1 MPLDR
6 ASKQL
11 ITMALD
17 EDLGPGGDVTSAL
30 LPMDLEGEAIILAKS
45 TLVIAGAEAF
55 AEVFEQVDPLVQVNF
70 QKVDGDT
77 AEPGET
83 IGQVNGPA
91 RSLLIGERTALN
103 LMQRL
108 SGVATMARAAVE
120 AVADTQAKIVDTR
133 KTTPGFRSLEKAAVR
148 AGGALNHRMNLSD
161 GVLIK
166 DNHIG
171 ALGGVTRAIEAAK
184 RRAHHL
190 LKIECEVSTLEE
202 VDEAV
207 AAGADIIL
215 LDNMSNEMMREAVDR
230 IAGRALTEAS
240 GNMTLE
246 RLPEVAKTGVDLISM
261 GALTH
266 SAQAADISLK
276 WSA

>member
-6 ASKQL
+6 AAQRL
-11 ITMALD
+11 ITMALE
-17 EDLGPGGDVTSAL
+17 EDLGPGGDVTSSL
-30 LPMDLEGEAIILAKS
+30 LPVDLVGSANILAKS
-45 TLVIAGAEAF
+45 ELIIAGSEAF
-55 AEVFEQVDPLVQVNF
+55 AEVFDQVDPHVQVSF
-70 QKVDGDT
+70 HKRDGEH
-77 AEPGET
+77 AEAGEI
-83 IGQVNGPA
+83 IGEISGSA

-108 SGVATMARAAVE
+108 CGVATMARAAQD
-120 AVADTQAKIVDTR
+120 AVAGTQAKVVDTR

-148 AGGALNHRMNLSD
+148 AGGAFNHRMNLSD

-171 ALGGVTRAIEAAK
+171 ALGSVTAAIQAAK
-184 RRAHHL
+184 ATAHHL
-190 LKIECEVSTLEE
+190 LKIECEVTTLAE
-202 VDEAV
+202 VDEAI

-215 LDNMSNEMMREAVDR
+215 LDNMSNEMMREAVEK
-230 IAGRALTEAS
+230 IAGRAVTEAS

-266 SAQAADISLK
+266 SAMAADISLD
-276 WSA
+276 WAS